1 MNGKSVHNTPSSSIS
16 KKRELTSPD
25 FDIESKKNKLLS
37 ASSESDLDSTVSADI
52 SITDKQTATDLE
64 AIMAM
69 ATSTPLPVED
79 VEEASDTPHITIPP
93 SEMMKISE
101 LLKETFRGEIE
112 SMVDSVVK
120 GVLKGLQERIT
131 ALEKTNDALQTE
143 NKALTS
149 KVASLEKQIEQ
160 GEQYSRRNCLRISG
174 LKEEANEDTDALV
187 MSIASTI
194 GSEIQISDIDRSHR
208 VGSPRHQR
216 DRPRDVIVKFAT
228 YRCRQKFFKRR
239 TALKDTGYRGVFVN
253 EDLTRQRSS
262 LLYEARK
269 LFKSSLV
276 KGAWSSDGTILVRDQ
291 SDRIHRINSLSD
303 LNLFAASR
311 V

>member
-1 MNGKSVHNTPSSSIS
+1 MNGESVHNTPSSSIS

-69 ATSTPLPVED
+69 ATSTPLPVDD

-160 GEQYSRRNCLRISG
+160 GEQYGRRNCLRISG

-228 YRCRQKFFKRR
+228 YRPRQKFFKRR

>member
-1 MNGKSVHNTPSSSIS
+1 MNGESVLNTPSSSIS

-37 ASSESDLDSTVSADI
+37 ASSESDLDSTMSADI
-52 SITDKQTATDLE
+52 SITDKQTVTDSE
-64 AIMAM
+64 AVMAL
-69 ATSTPLPVED
+69 ATSTPLPVEE
-79 VEEASDTPHITIPP
+79 VEGASDAPHITIPP
-93 SEMMKISE
+93 SEMMKIAE
-101 LLKETFRGEIE
+101 MLKETFRGEIE

-131 ALEKTNDALQTE
+131 VLEKTNAELQTE

-149 KVASLEKQIEQ
+149 KVASLEKQIDQ
-160 GEQYSRRNCLRISG
+160 DEQYSRRNCLRISG

-194 GSEIQISDIDRSHR
+194 GSEIQIADIDRSHR
-208 VGSPRHQR
+208 VGSPRQQR

-228 YRCRQKFFKRR
+228 YRSRQKFYRHR
-239 TALKDTGYRGVFVN
+239 TALKDSGFRGVFVN

-269 LFKSSLV
+269 LFRSSLV
-276 KGAWSSDGTILVRDQ
+276 KGAWSSDGTILVRDR

-303 LNLFAASR
+303 LNVFAASR